1 MTLLKLLDGNF
12 DLCADFKRLY
22 VYGQN
27 LTAQEYNAER
37 AKGLLDVDVE
47 DAATD
52 QYARQRTE
60 CPGELESSVRS
71 NIVRSISDLMP
82 STRREG
88 IK

>member
-1 MTLLKLLDGNF
+1 MTLLKPLDGNF

-22 VYGQN
+22 VHRQN

-37 AKGLLDVDVE
+37 ARGLLDVDVE

-60 CPGELESSVRS
+60 SPGKLESSVRL
-71 NIVRSISDLMP
+71 NIVRSNRYRI
-82 STRREG
+82 
-88 IK
+88 